1 MTAMF
6 AVLSAPSS
14 TNPLCHM
21 RTFQHMHGH
30 PKRTSCASEAQQQSA
45 KNISSP
51 PSRLA
56 PIKHSHNLTPRN
68 LNTAINHHAA
78 CRYNERAALA
88 DMFHIHSPRH

>member
-1 MTAMF
+1 MAAMF

-14 TNPLCHM
+14 TNPLYHM

-30 PKRTSCASEAQQQSA
+30 PIRTSCASEGQRQSA
-45 KNISSP
+45 KHIQSL

-56 PIKHSHNLTPRN
+56 PIKHSHNLTPGN
-68 LNTAINHHAA
+68 LNIAINHHAA

-88 DMFHIHSPRH
+88 NRFHIHNSQH

>member
-1 MTAMF
+1 MAATF

-21 RTFQHMHGH
+21 RTLQHMHGH
-30 PKRTSCASEAQQQSA
+30 PKRTSCASEAHQQSA
-45 KNISSP
+45 KHISSL

-56 PIKHSHNLTPRN
+56 PIKHSHNLTHRN

-78 CRYNERAALA
+78 CRYNEHASSAN
-88 DMFHIHSPRH
+88 MFHIHNPRH